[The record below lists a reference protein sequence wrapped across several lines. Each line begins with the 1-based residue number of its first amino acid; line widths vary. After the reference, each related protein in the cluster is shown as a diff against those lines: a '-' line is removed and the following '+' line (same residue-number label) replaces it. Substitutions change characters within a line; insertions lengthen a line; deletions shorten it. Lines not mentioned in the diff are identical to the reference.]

1 MRISDL
7 VAQYIIDMLEENDGG
22 AQIKRNELA
31 ETLGCVPSQISYV
44 ITSRFTPEQRYIVE
58 SRRGGGG
65 YIKITRVHMDKR
77 TAVMHIINTIG
88 DKIDARTAAAV
99 IKELLT
105 RELISLSSAR
115 LLTAAVGERPYQ
127 TLPVEYRD
135 SVRAAVLKNMLL
147 NLE

>member
-1 MRISDL
+1 MRISDF

-22 AQIKRNELA
+22 AEIKRNELA
-31 ETLGCVPSQISYV
+31 ETIGCVPSQISYV
-44 ITSRFTPEQRYIVE
+44 ITSRFTPEQGYIVE

-65 YIKITRVHMDKR
+65 YIRITRVHMDKH
-77 TAVMHIINTIG
+77 TAVMHIIDSIG
-88 DKIDARTAAAV
+88 EKIDARTASAI

-105 RELISLSSAR
+105 RELISLSAAK
-115 LLTAAVGERPYQ
+115 LLTAAVTERPYQ

>member
-22 AQIKRNELA
+22 AEIKRNELA
-31 ETLGCVPSQISYV
+31 ETIGCVPSQISYV
-44 ITSRFTPEQRYIVE
+44 ITSRFTPEQGYIVE

-65 YIKITRVHMDKR
+65 YIRITRVHMDKH
-77 TAVMHIINTIG
+77 TAVMHIIDSIG
-88 DKIDARTAAAV
+88 EKIDARTASAI

-105 RELISLSSAR
+105 RELISLSAAK
-115 LLTAAVGERPYQ
+115 LLTAAVTERPYQ